1 MENKR
6 VSELPQIGEI
16 AEGAMFVVEQDGSAY
31 HATGGQ
37 VGAYVNGIVNKR
49 ATKISFSGDV
59 CSITYEDGTTGQLT
73 FNRDSNGVI
82 TSVTDSNGHTCTLE
96 GLE

>member
-16 AEGAMFVVEQDGSAY
+16 TEGAMFVVEQEGSAN
-31 HATGGQ
+31 HATAKQ
-37 VGAYVNGIVNKR
+37 IGAYMNGIVNKR
-49 ATKISFSGDV
+49 ATKISFVGDV
-59 CSITYEDGTTGQLT
+59 CTITYEGGATAQLT
-73 FNRDSNGVI
+73 FNRDGNGQIV
-82 TSVTDSNGHTCTLE
+82 SVTDSNGHTCTLE